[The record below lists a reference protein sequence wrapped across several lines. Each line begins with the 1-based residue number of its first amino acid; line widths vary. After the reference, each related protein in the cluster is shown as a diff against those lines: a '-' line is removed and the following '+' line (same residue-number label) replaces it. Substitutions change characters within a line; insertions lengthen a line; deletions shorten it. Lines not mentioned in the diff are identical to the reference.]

1 MLTFPIAMFTV
12 RLSQLE
18 DLFDLRLAA
27 AAADLMV
34 DREDALGAPSQIPS
48 QIPAADLLVDNEDA
62 LGATMTGTSPSAC
75 ALSGPSPCLPS
86 AIRILSSL
94 MQTMATS
101 TTASTATTVDAAA
114 AAAAAAAATATTATA
129 MDVSTTDAVTDTV
142 TTTTTTTAT
151 MTMAGARAALFQ
163 TLQTTAPCLS
173 SSSSS
178 SDTLA
183 ETQTNNA
190 EAIAIATSGGV
201 TPWGWDQ
208 DAWLVF
214 AACEIGSAEGKR
226 RLDRWWSHFLQV
238 SINMCPT
245 QYSLLFC
252 FVFVDFCFVI
262 IFSNTLHTL
271 SKCAL
276 NASNFYHFLQVFDH
290 PTPSTAVP
298 SQMDSAPTQ
307 MPSQMPGEFTAK
319 VLSKRLRDVAAALRC
334 APPQVPTPHTTPH
347 HTTPRNTTPH
357 HTTPRNTTHHYHYNT
372 DSNIPD

>member
-48 QIPAADLLVDNEDA
+48 QIPAADLLVDSEDA

-75 ALSGPSPCLPS
+75 ALSGPSPCLPA

-101 TTASTATTVDAAA
+101 TTTTTVAATTVDATAAASTTAA
-114 AAAAAAAATATTATA
+114 AAVTATTTAAAITA
-129 MDVSTTDAVTDTV
+129 MDVSTTDVVIDTA
-142 TTTTTTTAT
+142 TTTTTAT

-190 EAIAIATSGGV
+190 EAIAVATSGGF

-238 SINMCPT
+238 SVNMCPT
-245 QYSLLFC
+245 
-252 FVFVDFCFVI
+252 
-262 IFSNTLHTL
+262 
-271 SKCAL
+271 
-276 NASNFYHFLQVFDH
+276 
-290 PTPSTAVP
+290 
-298 SQMDSAPTQ
+298 
-307 MPSQMPGEFTAK
+307 
-319 VLSKRLRDVAAALRC
+319 
-334 APPQVPTPHTTPH
+334 
-347 HTTPRNTTPH
+347 
-357 HTTPRNTTHHYHYNT
+357 
-372 DSNIPD
+372 